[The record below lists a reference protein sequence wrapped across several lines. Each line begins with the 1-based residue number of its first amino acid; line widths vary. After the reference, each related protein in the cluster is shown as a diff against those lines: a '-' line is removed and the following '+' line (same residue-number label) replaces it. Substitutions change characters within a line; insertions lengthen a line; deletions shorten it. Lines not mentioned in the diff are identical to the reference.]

1 MIALPTVIIAC
12 LLADMFGCNTTSLS
26 NVRLVALSAIMFG
39 ASICQGFCLLLGINA
54 FADKSP
60 CKLLKIEQ
68 CLSNVTEMFVA

>member
-39 ASICQGFCLLLGINA
+39 ASICQGFCLLVCTESTSLGT
-54 FADKSP
+54 SLGQMP
-60 CKLLKIEQ
+60 LLIKVHV
-68 CLSNVTEMFVA
+68 SY